1 VIANDQSA
9 MSRVAGG
16 FLGAVLAGVGVASA
30 APDLTDD
37 VDDVDPVTSD
47 LLGGELST
55 AALLGAASVGR
66 DRGRGGVFRSTCGIG
81 IGGTNRSSLCATGI
95 ADGAKKTD
103 ADGAGGGAARAW
115 PANATDASRQRQNL
129 MVGNA
134 VTPTISAPAR
144 DDVAVRPQTIVTTYE
159 AI

>member
-95 ADGAKKTD
+95 ADGAKK
-103 ADGAGGGAARAW
+103 ADGGGAAGGAALAW
-115 PANATDASRQRQNL
+115 PAIALDASRQRQNL

-144 DDVAVRPQTIVTTYE
+144 DNVAVRP
-159 AI
+159 

>member
-95 ADGAKKTD
+95 AEGAKKTD
-103 ADGAGGGAARAW
+103 ADGAGGGAARAR
-115 PANATDASRQRQNL
+115 PASATDASRQRQNL

-134 VTPTISAPAR
+134 VTPQYPLPPETMWQCACK
-144 DDVAVRPQTIVTTYE
+144 QL
-159 AI
+159 

>member
-95 ADGAKKTD
+95 AEGAKKTD
-103 ADGAGGGAARAW
+103 ADGADGGAARTW
-115 PANATDASRQRQNL
+115 PASATDASRQRQNL

-134 VTPTISAPAR
+134 VTPTISAPAQ
-144 DDVAVRPQTIVTTYE
+144 DNVAVRP
-159 AI
+159 